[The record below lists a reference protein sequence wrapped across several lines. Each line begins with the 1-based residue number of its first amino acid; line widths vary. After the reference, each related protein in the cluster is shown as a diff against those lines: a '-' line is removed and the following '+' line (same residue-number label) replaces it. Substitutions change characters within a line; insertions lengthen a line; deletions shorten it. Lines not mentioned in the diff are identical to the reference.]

1 MTPPR
6 RFPFSPD
13 SLRLIAITD
22 NVRDGVDG
30 LIARAA
36 AAVRGGATMIQLR
49 LKDVDA
55 RDLVRI
61 ARGLVETIPAPVIVN
76 DRADIALAAGAAGV
90 HVGVDDLP
98 AAALRK
104 VVPADFII
112 GASVGSEDEVKWS
125 VGADYVGIGP
135 VYATVSKPDAGEA
148 IGIAEFARLAKLTG
162 LPAVAIGGID
172 ASNWRDTLGAGA
184 NGVAV
189 IRAIFS
195 APDPEVAAK
204 ALLSASG
211 S

>member
-1 MTPPR
+1 
-6 RFPFSPD
+6 
-13 SLRLIAITD
+13 LIAITD
-22 NVRDGVDG
+22 DVRDGVDG
-30 LIARAA
+30 LLARAA

-61 ARGLVETIPAPVIVN
+61 ARGLVDSVPAPVIVN

-90 HVGVDDLP
+90 HVGVDDIP
-98 AAALRK
+98 AAALRR

-112 GASVGSEDEVKWS
+112 GTSVGSDDEVKWS
-125 VGADYVGIGP
+125 AGADYVGIGP
-135 VYATVSKPDAGEA
+135 VYGTSSKPDAGEA
-148 IGIAEFARLAKLTG
+148 IGIAEFTRLARLAK

-172 ASNWRDTLGAGA
+172 ATNCRDTLGAGA
-184 NGVAV
+184 HGIAV

-195 APDPEVAAK
+195 APDPESAAR
-204 ALLSASG
+204 ALSSASG

>member
-1 MTPPR
+1 
-6 RFPFSPD
+6 
-13 SLRLIAITD
+13 LIAITD
-22 NVRDGVDG
+22 DVRDGVDG

-61 ARGLVETIPAPVIVN
+61 ARGLVEVVPAPVIVN

-98 AAALRK
+98 AAALRR

-112 GASVGSEDEVKWS
+112 GASVGSGEEVHWS
-125 VGADYVGIGP
+125 AGADYVGIGP
-135 VYATVSKPDAGEA
+135 VYATSSKPDAGEA
-148 IGIAEFARLAKLTG
+148 IGITEFARLAKLTG

-172 ASNWRDTLGAGA
+172 ASNCRDTLGAGA
-184 NGVAV
+184 HGVAV

-195 APDPEVAAK
+195 APDPAVAAK